1 MRIVLF
7 FFVLL
12 INTAVAAPEPGSD
25 KFVLGQKMILDLR
38 YYCADGT
45 PASQCRTPVTR
56 LTDPIK
62 KLLVSNAIGGVI
74 LFGQNIE
81 DTRQLVTL
89 NYELQQLMQQHDLPP
104 LFIAIDQEGGR
115 VARIPDHMATRFVGN
130 MAIGATHSHYQTE
143 FAAQVGA
150 SIADALNLFGF
161 NINFAPSVD
170 VNSNPLNPVIN
181 VRSYGEAAV
190 QVATL
195 GSAAVKAMQ
204 SRDIIS
210 AIKHFPGHGDTH
222 TDSHSGL
229 PRVDDNLEQILQD
242 DLLPFIKLIDSDEP
256 PQMIMTAHIQYP
268 ALDDTRLPTLDG
280 ADTVVPATLSAKILT
295 GLLRDKLNYKGLIVT
310 DAMDM
315 AGIAQF
321 FSPAQALIHTYAA
334 GADIALMPFSIRNT
348 ADTWEFERIQQQVMA
363 ALDQDRLSRSQMQ
376 ASARHIL
383 QVKQQY
389 DAQRFI
395 ARPLAQRLQAAKE
408 QLPAPR
414 SRQLEQQ
421 LATAALTVLQGQ
433 SLLPL
438 ANNQHIRAIMPDTA
452 RCQALGSAVKRL
464 GKGHTYTCEH
474 SLQAAAMKTSP
485 LSAQTDILL
494 VADISPPHTA
504 AETGGMDSFAIL
516 RNRSSQAQRHD
527 WLKQIM
533 QQAREQG
540 ITTVFAPLRAPYIA
554 SEFAPVSDIILA
566 TFGYNVDTTSQDTA
580 QGAVFE
586 ALAAGVFTD
595 FDFRGRS
602 PVSVMLPSAK

>member
-1 MRIVLF
+1 M
-7 FFVLL
+7 
-12 INTAVAAPEPGSD
+12 
-25 KFVLGQKMILDLR
+25 LGQKMILDLR
-38 YYCADGT
+38 YYCADDT
-45 PASQCRTPVTR
+45 PAAQCCTPVTR

-81 DTRQLVTL
+81 NTRQLVTL

-130 MAIGATHSHYQTE
+130 MAIGATHSGYQTH

-150 SIADALNLFGF
+150 SIAETLNLLGF

-181 VRSYGEAAV
+181 VRSYGEAGA
-190 QVATL
+190 QVAAL
-195 GSAAVKAMQ
+195 GDATVKALQ
-204 SRDIIS
+204 SRQIIS
-210 AIKHFPGHGDTH
+210 ALKHFPGHGDTH

-229 PRVDDNLEQILQD
+229 PRVNANLEQILRD
-242 DLLPFIKLIDSDEP
+242 DLLPFIQLIDSDAP

-268 ALDDTRLPTLDG
+268 ALDDTRLATRDG
-280 ADTVVPATLSAKILT
+280 GDTVVPATLSEKILT
-295 GLLRDKLNYKGLIVT
+295 GLLRNKLNYNGLIVT

-321 FSPAQALIHTYAA
+321 FSPAQALIQTYAA

-348 ADTWEFERIQQQVMA
+348 ADTQEFERIQQQVMA
-363 ALDQDRLSRSQMQ
+363 ALNQDVLSRSQMQ

-389 DAQRFI
+389 HAQRFI
-395 ARPLAQRLQAAKE
+395 ARPLAQRLQAAQA
-408 QLPAPR
+408 QLPSAHN
-414 SRQLEQQ
+414 RQLEQQ
-421 LATAALTVLQGQ
+421 LANAALTVLQGQ

-438 ANNQHIRAIMPDTA
+438 ANNQHISAIMPDTA
-452 RCQALGSAVKRL
+452 RCQALAGAVSRL
-464 GKGHTYTCEH
+464 DKGHTFACRH
-474 SLQAAAMKTSP
+474 SLQLPAGKSSP
-485 LSAQTDILL
+485 LSAPTDILL

-504 AETGGMDSFAIL
+504 AETGGMDSLAIL
-516 RNRSSQAQRHD
+516 RDRSSQTQRHQ

-533 QQAREQG
+533 QQAQEQG

-566 TFGYNVDTTSQDTA
+566 TFGYNVDTTSHKTPH
-580 QGAVFE
+580 GAVFE
-586 ALAAGVFTD
+586 ALASGVFTD
-595 FDFRGRS
+595 MAFSGTS
-602 PVSVMLPSAK
+602 PVSVRLPPAK